1 MVIILKSCKI
11 FPMYTTCP
19 KCQHLRQAADETST
33 DICPGCGLVFS
44 KWLKS
49 LALDMEF
56 EDSLRVDQLQQTWK
70 LSLFQFFCPSQ
81 ANIAKGD
88 FFLYLA
94 IWVIFFA
101 WGIDFITMDFRTNK
115 IGLSW
120 FHNIDLV
127 FHEAGHLLFIPF
139 GRTMS
144 IFGGSL
150 LQVLVPFFLVF
161 TFLIRNRDGF
171 AASIGLWW
179 TGQSM
184 MDLAPYIADARALQ
198 LPLLGGAIGA
208 DGASRHDWAN
218 LLGPRGWLEYDI
230 QIATGADLIG
240 SGILLIALVWGA
252 YMLSIYYKEMV
263 D

>member
-1 MVIILKSCKI
+1 
-11 FPMYTTCP
+11 MYTTCP
-19 KCQHLRQAADETST
+19 KCQHVRQAADEKAE
-33 DICPGCGLVFS
+33 DICPSCGLVFS

-49 LALDMEF
+49 LASGTEF
-56 EDSLRVDQLQQTWK
+56 EDSVRIDQQQQTLK
-70 LSLFQFFCPSQ
+70 LGLFQFFCPARSD
-81 ANIAKGD
+81 IAKGD

-101 WGIDFITMDFRTNK
+101 WGIDFIIMDFQTNE

-120 FHNIDLV
+120 FRNIDLV

-139 GRTMS
+139 GRAMT

-161 TFLIRNRDGF
+161 AFLIRNRDGF

-179 TGQSM
+179 AGQGM
-184 MDLAPYIADARALQ
+184 LDLAPYIADARALV
-198 LPLLGGAIGA
+198 LPLLGGATGA

-230 QIATGADLIG
+230 LIAAGVDLIG
-240 SGILLIALVWGA
+240 SGTILTALAWRA
-252 YMLSIYYKEMV
+252 YMLSMYYKEMV

>member
-1 MVIILKSCKI
+1 MVFIRKSGKI
-11 FPMYTTCP
+11 FSMYTTCP
-19 KCQHLRQAADETST
+19 KCQHVRQAAEETAT

-49 LALDMEF
+49 LALDTEF
-56 EDSLRVDQLQQTWK
+56 EDSLRVDQQRQTWK
-70 LSLFQFFCPSQ
+70 LGLFQFFCPSRP
-81 ANIAKGD
+81 NIATGD

-101 WGIDFITMDFRTNK
+101 WGVDFIMMDFKTNE

-120 FHNIDLV
+120 FHNLDLV

-139 GRTMS
+139 GRTMT

-150 LQVLVPFFLVF
+150 LQVLVPSLLVF
-161 TFLIRNRDGF
+161 AFLIRNRDGF

-179 TGQSM
+179 AGQSM

-198 LPLLGGAIGA
+198 LPLLGGATGVG
-208 DGASRHDWAN
+208 GASRHDWAN

-230 QIATGADLIG
+230 LIAAWVDLIG
-240 SGILLIALVWGA
+240 ACIIKRWWTKIPSPRNFRF
-252 YMLSIYYKEMV
+252 SF
-263 D
+263 